1 MGRVWASTAIFLSVV
16 CFLIFNMNKI
26 TGISDSVIQALN
38 ECSNLVMTDNFTE
51 AYERFSAAQDNFIS
65 NEKYLCATLTHR
77 ELDEIIVEFGMAEA
91 SLVMADKESLL
102 PMIKSIERRLE
113 HIKDMEEISVKNIF

>member
-1 MGRVWASTAIFLSVV
+1 MGRVWTSTAIFFAVI

-26 TGISDSVIQALN
+26 TGISDFVLQALN
-38 ECSNLVMTDNFTE
+38 ECSTLVMTDNFTE
-51 AYERFSAAQDNFIS
+51 AYEHFSAAQDNFIS
-65 NEKYLCATLTHR
+65 NEQYLCATLTHR

-91 SLVMADKESLL
+91 SIIMADKDALL
-102 PMIKSIERRLE
+102 PMLKSLERRLE